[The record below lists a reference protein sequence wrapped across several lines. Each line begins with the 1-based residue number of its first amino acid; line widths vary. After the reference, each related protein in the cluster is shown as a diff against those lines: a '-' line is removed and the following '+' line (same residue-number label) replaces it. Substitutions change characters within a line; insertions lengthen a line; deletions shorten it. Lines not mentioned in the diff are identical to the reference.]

1 MNNKYFMAVPNDIMN
16 TKHSLHYELL
26 NFDTNI
32 ELKLFISILAQ
43 ATMIFRVNKNKK
55 GIQTFLI
62 SGILGKDSFI
72 PRSKNMNHKKVL
84 EIINQLNSP
93 FFDVL
98 SLSDKQISFQ
108 LSAKYIKTL
117 KSGFT
122 NVNLMDLKKYKSL
135 KATKLAIL
143 TTIYPNGYLSL
154 NYLFKYL
161 KVKTELPRTEK
172 IRQIKTAFDNLDV
185 EWEYKHPA
193 KKGDKELPEH
203 YKFHYKTIKP
213 ETDIKS
219 VIKANN
225 NAVDKTFDT
234 SELDL
239 NINEVV
245 DKKDDWELS
254 EKEID
259 EQIEQAKKT
268 GYLNVYNRLK

>member
-16 TKHSLHYELL
+16 TNHSLHYELL

-84 EIINQLNSP
+84 EIINHLNSP
-93 FFDVL
+93 FFDIL
-98 SLSDKQISFQ
+98 SLSDKTISFQ

-143 TTIYPNGYLSL
+143 TTIYPSGYLSL

-161 KVKTELPRTEK
+161 KVRAELPRTEK

-193 KKGDKELPEH
+193 TKGDKELPEH

-213 ETDIKS
+213 ESDIKS
-219 VIKANN
+219 EIKANN
-225 NAVDKTFDT
+225 NVIDKTLDA
-234 SELDL
+234 SDLDL

-268 GYLNVYNRLK
+268 GYLNIYNRLK